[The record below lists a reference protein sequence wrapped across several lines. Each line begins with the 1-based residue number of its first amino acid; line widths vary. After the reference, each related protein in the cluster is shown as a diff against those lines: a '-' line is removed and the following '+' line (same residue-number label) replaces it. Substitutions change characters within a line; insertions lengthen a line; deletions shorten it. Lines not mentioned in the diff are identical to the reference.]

1 MVWLNKIISLLFLLN
16 LLFVSN
22 NLYSK
27 ELNEDDK
34 MYFNFIDLDN
44 DNQISLHEIEKSTSI
59 IFQIIDFNQDGF
71 ISKSEIS
78 ELKNI
83 INSLRWVFGAGL
95 LVVQPVLH

>member
-1 MVWLNKIISLLFLLN
+1 MVWVNKIISLLFLLN
-16 LLFVSN
+16 FLFVSN
-22 NLYSK
+22 NTYST
-27 ELNEDDK
+27 ELNKDDK
-34 MYFNFIDLDN
+34 MYFNFIDLNN

-83 INSLRWVFGAGL
+83 IDSLR
-95 LVVQPVLH
+95 